1 MKSKNELDEEDED
14 VEEDFQQI
22 KIEDLLSELKIHDDN
37 DEDDFEET
45 KDEKPEK
52 HEETKN

>member
-45 KDEKPEK
+45 KDE